1 MEDQSMPQTS
11 APPPNLP
18 TKELPKEK
26 EGTVQQNLSVPAEK
40 PSSSQPVSI
49 ACEAVQKYDDELTS
63 RILDNGMTVSE
74 SEKMFDSGARV
85 PMEVM
90 IDIIADLQAKIAR
103 LERIAEL
110 LYWTKEKT
118 VTTPHSAEL
127 SNELDRIFKYK
138 TL

>member
-1 MEDQSMPQTS
+1 
-11 APPPNLP
+11 
-18 TKELPKEK
+18 
-26 EGTVQQNLSVPAEK
+26 
-40 PSSSQPVSI
+40 
-49 ACEAVQKYDDELTS
+49 
-63 RILDNGMTVSE
+63 MTVSE